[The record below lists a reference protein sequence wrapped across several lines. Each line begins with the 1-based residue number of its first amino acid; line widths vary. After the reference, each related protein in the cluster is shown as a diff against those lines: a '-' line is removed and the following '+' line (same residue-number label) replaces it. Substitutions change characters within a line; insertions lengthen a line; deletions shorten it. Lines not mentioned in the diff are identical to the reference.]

1 MSIKNN
7 HLNFGKVFAVAPMM
21 DWTDRHCRYF
31 HRLMTSNALLYTEMI
46 TSAALIRGNAVHLL
60 DYNIA
65 EQPLALQL
73 GGSDPRE
80 LSEAARLGEDR
91 GYTEVNLNIGCPSS
105 RVKAGSFGAV
115 LMEQPKLVAECIAEM
130 RKAVSIDITV
140 KCRIG
145 VDNQSPEDTLPY
157 FLSEIQEAGVDKV
170 TIHARKALL
179 DGLSP
184 KQNRNIPP
192 LDYEIVSKMKK
203 KFDDLHISINGGIST
218 LASAISLINTDFD
231 GVMVGRAAY
240 NSPWEILSNVD
251 QTIYNAVPKLIT
263 RFDIIMRM
271 MPYIKNHLMN
281 GGKVHQVTRHMIGLF
296 NGEKNARK
304 WRQTLSQEGVLP
316 YADETILLKAYENM
330 MAATEVETIAD
341 VA

>member
-1 MSIKNN
+1 
-7 HLNFGKVFAVAPMM
+7 
-21 DWTDRHCRYF
+21 
-31 HRLMTSNALLYTEMI
+31 MI

-60 DYNIA
+60 EYNIA

-80 LSEAARLGEDR
+80 LSEAAMLGEDR

-192 LDYEIVSKMKK
+192 LDYEIVSRMKK

-218 LASAISLINTDFD
+218 LASA
-231 GVMVGRAAY
+231 
-240 NSPWEILSNVD
+240 
-251 QTIYNAVPKLIT
+251 KLIT
-263 RFDIIMRM
+263 RFDIIMSM
-271 MPYIKNHLMN
+271 MPYIKNHVMN

-316 YADETILLKAYENM
+316 HADETILLKAYENM

>member
-1 MSIKNN
+1 MSIKNKY
-7 HLNFGKVFAVAPMM
+7 LRFGKVFAVAPMM

-31 HRLMTSNALLYTEMI
+31 HRLMTSNTLLYTEMI

-80 LSEAARLGEDR
+80 LSEAASLGEDR

-105 RVKAGSFGAV
+105 RVRAGSFGAV
-115 LMEQPKLVAECIAEM
+115 LMEQPKLVAECITEM

-145 VDNQSPEDTLPY
+145 GDNQNPEDTLPY

-192 LDYEIVSKMKK
+192 LDYEIVSRMKE

-218 LASAISLINTDFD
+218 LASAISPSMNACGYDFRNSAR
-231 GVMVGRAAY
+231 RATM
-240 NSPWEILSNVD
+240 SCLLMLS
-251 QTIYNAVPKLIT
+251 
-263 RFDIIMRM
+263 
-271 MPYIKNHLMN
+271 
-281 GGKVHQVTRHMIGLF
+281 
-296 NGEKNARK
+296 
-304 WRQTLSQEGVLP
+304 S
-316 YADETILLKAYENM
+316 
-330 MAATEVETIAD
+330 
-341 VA
+341 

>member
-1 MSIKNN
+1 
-7 HLNFGKVFAVAPMM
+7 
-21 DWTDRHCRYF
+21 
-31 HRLMTSNALLYTEMI
+31 
-46 TSAALIRGNAVHLL
+46 
-60 DYNIA
+60 
-65 EQPLALQL
+65 
-73 GGSDPRE
+73 
-80 LSEAARLGEDR
+80 
-91 GYTEVNLNIGCPSS
+91 
-105 RVKAGSFGAV
+105 
-115 LMEQPKLVAECIAEM
+115 
-130 RKAVSIDITV
+130 
-140 KCRIG
+140 
-145 VDNQSPEDTLPY
+145 VDNQNPEDTLPY

-192 LDYEIVSKMKK
+192 LDYEIVSRMKK

-218 LASAISLINTDFD
+218 LASAISLIKTDFD

-251 QTIYNAVPKLIT
+251 QTIYNATPKLIT

-271 MPYIKNHLMN
+271 IPYIKNHLMN

-304 WRQTLSQEGVLP
+304 WRQTLTQEGVLP
-316 YADETILLKAYENM
+316 NADETILLKAYENM